1 MCVWRRENGITA
13 LTYRTTFANLGDGGD
28 LVIPETGETSVIWA
42 MGKMAEK
49 AHRSHNLFTVL
60 FNVVEA

>member
-1 MCVWRRENGITA
+1 VWRRENGITA

-49 AHRSHNLFTVL
+49 AHRSYNLS
-60 FNVVEA
+60 